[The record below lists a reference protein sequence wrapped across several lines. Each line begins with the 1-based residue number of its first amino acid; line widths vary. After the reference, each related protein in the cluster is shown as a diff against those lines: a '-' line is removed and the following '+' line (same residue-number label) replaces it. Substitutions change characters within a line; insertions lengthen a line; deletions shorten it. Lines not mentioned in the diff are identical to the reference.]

1 MASSPY
7 LRPIISGGKNKTS
20 LSISCKSR
28 IFKSLGSKNN
38 SSSGSLYCDNLR
50 SALKNYFEKP
60 LTSHMLSQPIYM
72 SRPLKRNSRNAKNKE
87 NIKFENNKYFVESE
101 KGKIKEEG
109 TSSLAF
115 LKKKKPI
122 P

>member
-1 MASSPY
+1 
-7 LRPIISGGKNKTS
+7 
-20 LSISCKSR
+20 
-28 IFKSLGSKNN
+28 
-38 SSSGSLYCDNLR
+38 
-50 SALKNYFEKP
+50 
-60 LTSHMLSQPIYM
+60 M